1 MKADPA
7 TQLRLL
13 DLQALDTGLD
23 RLVTRRRTLPEL
35 ATIAERDRALASLRD
50 DVVRVRTEL
59 SDLARLQRKL
69 DDEIELVRTR
79 AARDRTRLDAG
90 QVSTPRELENLQ
102 SELASLARRQG
113 VLEDEAL
120 EKMEAAE
127 GLESRLAKLVTEQQ
141 RIEADRQAT
150 AARRDEAFAEIDAEI
165 DGRRGKRA
173 ALVPTLPEPLLAL
186 YERIRASSGGVGAAA
201 LVRRRCEGCH
211 LELSG
216 GDLRAVA
223 AAPADEVVRCEEC
236 RRILVRTAD
245 SGL

>member
-1 MKADPA
+1 MKADAA

-23 RLVTRRRTLPEL
+23 RLGTRRRTLPEL
-35 ATIAERDRALASLRD
+35 AAIAERERALASLRD
-50 DVVRVRTEL
+50 DIVRVRTEL

-127 GLESRLAKLVTEQQ
+127 GLESRLAKLAAEQQ
-141 RIEADRQAT
+141 KIEADLQA
-150 AARRDEAFAEIDAEI
+150 AVARRDEAVTEIDAEI
-165 DGRRGKRA
+165 DGRHGQRA
-173 ALVPTLPEPLLAL
+173 ALVQTLPDPLFAL
-186 YERIRASSGGVGAAA
+186 YERIRKSSGGVGAAA

-216 GDLRAVA
+216 ADLRAFA
-223 AAPADEVVRCEEC
+223 AAAADEVMRCEEC

>member
-13 DLQALDTGLD
+13 DLQALDSGLD
-23 RLVTRRRTLPEL
+23 RLAARRRDLPEL
-35 ATIAERDRALASLRD
+35 AVIAERAKVVDSLRAD
-50 DVVRVRTEL
+50 IVRVQTEI
-59 SDLARLQRKL
+59 SDLARVQRKL
-69 DDEIELVRTR
+69 DDEIDLVRTR
-79 AARDRTRLDAG
+79 ADRDRRRLDAG
-90 QVSTPRELENLQ
+90 QVSNARELENLQ

-127 GLESRLAKLVTEQQ
+127 ELDGRLAKLVTE
-141 RIEADRQAT
+141 RDRVQVELAGA
-150 AARRDEAFAEIDAEI
+150 AARRDEAFAELDIQVADARRDR
-165 DGRRGKRA
+165 DGLA
-173 ALVPTLPEPLLAL
+173 PQLPAPLVTL
-186 YERIRASSGGVGAAA
+186 YERIRSTSNGVGAAK

-216 GDLRAVA
+216 ADLRALA
-223 AAPADEVVRCEEC
+223 ASPADEVVRCEEC
-236 RRILVRTAD
+236 RRILVRTAE

>member
-13 DLQALDTGLD
+13 DLQALDTALD
-23 RLVTRRRTLPEL
+23 RLTARRRALPEL
-35 ATIAERDRALASLRD
+35 AVIAETSAALESLD
-50 DVVRVRTEL
+50 ADMVRVRTEIA
-59 SDLARLQRKL
+59 DIGRAQQKL
-69 DDEIELVRTR
+69 ENEIELVRGR
-79 AARDRTRLDAG
+79 ADRNRVRVESG
-90 QVSTPRELENLQ
+90 QVTNSRELENLQ
-102 SELASLARRQG
+102 AELASLARRQG

-120 EKMEAAE
+120 ERMEAVEALQEKLTGLAAE
-127 GLESRLAKLVTEQQ
+127 HERLAAEL
-141 RIEADRQAT
+141 ADAER
-150 AARRDEAFAEIDAEI
+150 RRDEQFGDIDTEATK
-165 DGRRGKRA
+165 KRSERETLA
-173 ALVPTLPEPLLAL
+173 PVLPAPLVTL
-186 YERIRASSGGVGAAA
+186 YERIRGSSGGVGAAA

-236 RRILVRTAD
+236 RRILVRTAE